1 VRQVSSTY
9 GGRNDVRIRVRVEG
23 TLTQP
28 RLRLESADSLRLS
41 ESDLISYLVA
51 GVPSFGIG
59 GELGQNRFSASS
71 LALSTLSS
79 YISAKFSGGLFDYVN
94 IQTASGGVSGQQQQA
109 RQGLLNGVQF
119 GIGKQV
125 GERTFLSLTT
135 GLCRLGASGGQ
146 LSPVDL
152 ASSIGVKLE
161 QRLGGGYGYAL
172 SLEPPLNVL
181 FCETGTDRSFTTTR
195 RQYGFDIF
203 RAWRW

>member
-1 VRQVSSTY
+1 M
-9 GGRNDVRIRVRVEG
+9 
-23 TLTQP
+23 
-28 RLRLESADSLRLS
+28 LS
-41 ESDLISYLVA
+41 
-51 GVPSFGIG
+51 PSRS
-59 GELGQNRFSASS
+59 RFSSVEAPRRGVRTTRG
-71 LALSTLSS
+71 AVR
-79 YISAKFSGGLFDYVN
+79 SGEP
-94 IQTASGGVSGQQQQA
+94 SGGVSGQQQQA
-109 RQGLLNGVQF
+109 RQRLLNGVQF
-119 GIGKQV
+119 GIGKQL

-135 GLCRLGASGGQ
+135 GLCRLGAAGGQ

-195 RQYGFDIF
+195 RQYGFDVF